1 MWTVDRVIVI
11 VLDGVGV
18 GALPDAADFG
28 DEDSNSVGNTA
39 LAVGGLTLP
48 NLGRLGVGNITY
60 VVGVPPEQDTLGAY
74 GRMAEASAGKDST
87 IGHWELTGV
96 VSARPLPT
104 YPHGFPREL
113 IEEYERRIGRKTL
126 GNVAISGT
134 VIIDQLGAE
143 HMRTG
148 SPIVY
153 TSADSVFQVAAHEE
167 VIPLEELYRICM
179 VAREMLTGEHAVG
192 RVIARPFVGEPG
204 SFTRTQNRR
213 DFSLPAPEPTLLD
226 RLVEAGHTVIGV
238 GKVDDLFAKRGLTV
252 CHHTVDNM
260 VAAEKVIELL
270 GEGGQGMILANLI
283 EFDML
288 FGHRNN
294 PEGYA
299 AALEAFDAQLP
310 RIMQAMKPG
319 DVLFIVADHGN
330 DPTTPSTDHS
340 REYVPLLVY
349 GAQVKAGVNLGTRSS
364 FADLGATIAELL
376 GIDAL
381 SHGTSFAGDI
391 TTTGRRAREWPAT

>member
-1 MWTVDRVIVI
+1 MWNVDRATVM

-28 DEDSNSVGNTA
+28 DEGSNSVGNTA
-39 LAVGGLTLP
+39 RAVGGLTLP
-48 NLGRLGVGNITY
+48 NLGLLGLGNVADI
-60 VVGVPPEQDTLGAY
+60 VGVPPVADASGAY
-74 GRMAEASAGKDST
+74 GRMAEVSPGKDST
-87 IGHWELTGV
+87 VGHWELMGV
-96 VSARPLPT
+96 VSPRPLPT
-104 YPHGFPREL
+104 YPDGFPREL
-113 IEEYERRIGRKTL
+113 IEEYERRIGRRTL

-204 SFTRTQNRR
+204 SFRRTQDRR
-213 DFSLPAPEPTLLD
+213 DFSLAAPEPTLLE
-226 RLVEAGHTVIGV
+226 RLVGAGHQVIGV
-238 GKVDDLFAKRGLTV
+238 GKVDDLFAKRGLTA
-252 CHHTVDNM
+252 CHHTVDNK

-270 GEGGQGMILANLI
+270 REGGQGMILANLI

-299 AALEAFDAQLP
+299 AALEAFDAQVAH
-310 RIMQAMKPG
+310 IMQVMKLG

-340 REYVPLLVY
+340 REYVPLLVC
-349 GAQVKAGVNLGTRSS
+349 GAPVKAGVNLGTRSS

-376 GIDAL
+376 RIDPL
-381 SHGTSFAGDI
+381 PHGTPFVSEI
-391 TTTGRRAREWPAT
+391 MRTE

>member
-1 MWTVDRVIVI
+1 MWNVDRATVM

-28 DEDSNSVGNTA
+28 DEGSNSVGNTA
-39 LAVGGLTLP
+39 RAVGGLTLP
-48 NLGRLGVGNITY
+48 NLGLLGLGNVADI
-60 VVGVPPEQDTLGAY
+60 VGVPPVADASGAY
-74 GRMAEASAGKDST
+74 GRMAEVSPGKDST
-87 IGHWELTGV
+87 VGHWELMGV
-96 VSARPLPT
+96 VSPRPLPT
-104 YPHGFPREL
+104 YPDGFPREL

-126 GNVAISGT
+126 GNEAISGT

-192 RVIARPFVGEPG
+192 RVIARPFLGEPG
-204 SFTRTQNRR
+204 SFRRTQDRR
-213 DFSLPAPEPTLLD
+213 DFSLAAPEPTLLE
-226 RLVEAGHTVIGV
+226 RLVGAGHQVIGV
-238 GKVDDLFAKRGLTV
+238 GKVDDLFAKRGLTA
-252 CHHTVDNM
+252 CHHTVDNK

-270 GEGGQGMILANLI
+270 REGGQGMILANLI

-288 FGHRNN
+288 SGHRNN

-299 AALEAFDAQLP
+299 AALEAFDAQLAH
-310 RIMQAMKPG
+310 IMQVMKPG

-340 REYVPLLVY
+340 REYVPLLVC
-349 GAQVKAGVNLGTRSS
+349 GAPVKAGVNLGTRSS

-376 GIDAL
+376 RIDPL
-381 SHGTSFAGDI
+381 PHGTPFVSEI
-391 TTTGRRAREWPAT
+391 MRTE

>member
-1 MWTVDRVIVI
+1 MWDVERVAVV

-28 DEDSNSVGNTA
+28 DEGSNSVGNTA
-39 LAVGGLTLP
+39 RAVGGLALP
-48 NLGRLGVGNITY
+48 NMSLLGLGNLTD
-60 VVGVPPEQDTLGAY
+60 VVGVPPVAETIGAY
-74 GRMAEASAGKDST
+74 GRMAEVSAGKDST
-87 IGHWELTGV
+87 TGHWELTGV
-96 VSARPLPT
+96 VSPVALPT
-104 YPHGFPREL
+104 YPQGFPREL

-134 VIIDQLGAE
+134 VIIDRLGAE

-167 VIPLEELYRICM
+167 IIPLDELYRICLI
-179 VAREMLTGEHAVG
+179 AREMLTGEHAVG
-192 RVIARPFVGEPG
+192 RVIARPFVGQPG

-213 DFSLPAPEPTLLD
+213 DFSLVPPKPTLLD
-226 RLVEAGHTVIGV
+226 RLLAADYQVVGV
-238 GKVDDLFAKRGLTV
+238 GKVDDLFAKQGLTV
-252 CHHTVDNM
+252 CYHTVDNL
-260 VAAEKVIELL
+260 VATEKVIELL
-270 GEGGQGMILANLI
+270 GEESRGMILANLI

-294 PEGYA
+294 PEAYA
-299 AALEAFDAQLP
+299 RALEAFDSRLP
-310 RIMQAMKPG
+310 RMMEAMKPG

-349 GAQVKAGVNLGTRSS
+349 GERVRPGVNLGTRES
-364 FADLGATIAELL
+364 FADLAATIAELL
-376 GIDAL
+376 GIEPL
-381 SHGTSFAGDI
+381 PNGTSFA
-391 TTTGRRAREWPAT
+391 REIMSGA

>member
-1 MWTVDRVIVI
+1 MRNVDRATVV

-28 DEDSNSVGNTA
+28 DEGSNSVGNTA
-39 LAVGGLTLP
+39 LVVGGLALP
-48 NLGRLGVGNITY
+48 NLGRLGLGNVTE
-60 VVGVPPEQDTLGAY
+60 VLGVPPVADASGGF

-87 IGHWELTGV
+87 IGHWELMGV
-96 VSARPLPT
+96 VSRRPLPT
-104 YPHGFPREL
+104 YPHGFPRAL

-134 VIIDQLGAE
+134 VIIEQLGAE

-167 VIPLEELYRICM
+167 VIPLEELYRICV

-192 RVIARPFVGEPG
+192 RVIARPFVGQPG

-213 DFSLPAPEPTLLD
+213 DFSLAAPEPTLLD
-226 RLVEAGHTVIGV
+226 RLVEAGHQVIGV
-238 GKVDDLFAKRGLTV
+238 GKVDDLFAKRGLTT
-252 CHHTVDNM
+252 CHHTLDNM
-260 VAAEKVIELL
+260 VASRKVVELL
-270 GEGGQGMILANLI
+270 REKGEGLILANLI

-294 PEGYA
+294 PKGYA

-310 RIMQAMKPG
+310 LIIEEMKPG

-340 REYVPLLVY
+340 REYVPLLVC
-349 GAQVKAGVNLGTRSS
+349 GAQVKAGVNLGTRGS

-381 SHGTSFAGDI
+381 SHGTSFAGELI
-391 TTTGRRAREWPAT
+391 R

>member
-1 MWTVDRVIVI
+1 MWDVERVAVV

-28 DEDSNSVGNTA
+28 DEGSNSVGNTA
-39 LAVGGLTLP
+39 RAVGGLALP
-48 NLGRLGVGNITY
+48 NMSLLGLGNLTD
-60 VVGVPPEQDTLGAY
+60 VVGVPPVAETIGAY
-74 GRMAEASAGKDST
+74 GRMAEVSAGKDST
-87 IGHWELTGV
+87 TGHWELTGV
-96 VSARPLPT
+96 VSPVALPT
-104 YPHGFPREL
+104 YPQGFPREL

-134 VIIDQLGAE
+134 VIIDRLGAE

-153 TSADSVFQVAAHEE
+153 TSADSVFQVAGHEE
-167 VIPLEELYRICM
+167 IIPLDELYRICLI
-179 VAREMLTGEHAVG
+179 AREMLTGEHAVG
-192 RVIARPFVGEPG
+192 RVIARPFVGQPG

-213 DFSLPAPEPTLLD
+213 DFSLVPPKPTLLD
-226 RLVEAGHTVIGV
+226 RLLAADYQVVGV
-238 GKVDDLFAKRGLTV
+238 GKVDDLFAKQGLTV
-252 CHHTVDNM
+252 CHHTVDNL
-260 VAAEKVIELL
+260 VATEKVIELL
-270 GEGGQGMILANLI
+270 GEESRGMILANLI

-294 PEGYA
+294 PEAYA
-299 AALEAFDAQLP
+299 RALEAFDSRLP
-310 RIMQAMKPG
+310 RMMEAMKPG

-349 GAQVKAGVNLGTRSS
+349 GERVRPGVNLGTRES
-364 FADLGATIAELL
+364 FADLAATIAELL
-376 GIDAL
+376 GIEPL
-381 SHGTSFAGDI
+381 PNGTSFA
-391 TTTGRRAREWPAT
+391 REIMSGA

>member
-1 MWTVDRVIVI
+1 MWNVDRATVI

-28 DEDSNSVGNTA
+28 DEGSNSVGNTA
-39 LAVGGLTLP
+39 RAVGGLTLP
-48 NLGRLGVGNITY
+48 NLGLLGLGNVADI
-60 VVGVPPEQDTLGAY
+60 VGVPPVADASGAY
-74 GRMAEASAGKDST
+74 GRMAEVSPGKDST
-87 IGHWELTGV
+87 VGHWELMGV
-96 VSARPLPT
+96 VSPKPLPT
-104 YPHGFPREL
+104 YPDGFPREL

-126 GNVAISGT
+126 GNEAISGT

-204 SFTRTQNRR
+204 SFRRTQNRR
-213 DFSLPAPEPTLLD
+213 DFSLAAPEPTLLE
-226 RLVEAGHTVIGV
+226 RLVGAGHQVIGV
-238 GKVDDLFAKRGLTV
+238 GKVDDLFAKRGLTA
-252 CHHTVDNM
+252 CHHTVDNR

-270 GEGGQGMILANLI
+270 REEGQGMILANVI

-299 AALEAFDAQLP
+299 AALEAFDAQLAH
-310 RIMQAMKPG
+310 IMQVMKPG

-340 REYVPLLVY
+340 REYVPLLVC
-349 GAQVKAGVNLGTRSS
+349 GAPVKAGVNLGTRSS

-376 GIDAL
+376 RIDPL
-381 SHGTSFAGDI
+381 PHGTPFVSEI
-391 TTTGRRAREWPAT
+391 MRTE

>member
-1 MWTVDRVIVI
+1 MSDVGRATVI

-28 DEDSNSVGNTA
+28 DEGSDSVGNTSR
-39 LAVGGLTLP
+39 AVGGLALP
-48 NLGRLGVGNITY
+48 NMGRLGLGNLTTIL
-60 VVGVPPEQDTLGAY
+60 GVPPNSDTLGAY
-74 GRMAEASAGKDST
+74 GRMAELSPGKDST

-96 VSARPLPT
+96 VSERPLPT
-104 YPHGFPREL
+104 YPDGFPRAL

-134 VIIDQLGAE
+134 VIIDQLGEE

-167 VIPLEELYRICM
+167 IIALDELYRMCT
-179 VAREMLTGEHAVG
+179 VAREMLVGEHAVG
-192 RVIARPFVGEPG
+192 RVIARPFVGQPG
-204 SFTRTQNRR
+204 SFTRTKNRR
-213 DFSLPAPEPTLLD
+213 DFSLEPPEPTLLD
-226 RLVEAGHTVIGV
+226 RLVAAGYEVIGV
-238 GKVDDLFAKRGLTV
+238 GKVDDLFAKRGLNV

-260 VAAEKVIELL
+260 VATQEVIRILESD
-270 GEGGQGMILANLI
+270 GQGMILANLI

-299 AALEAFDAQLP
+299 RALEAFDSQLP
-310 RIMQAMKPG
+310 RIMEVMKPG

-330 DPTTPSTDHS
+330 DPTTPSTDHC

-349 GAQVKAGVNLGTRSS
+349 GQRVRAGVNLGTRES

-376 GIDAL
+376 EIPPLAN
-381 SHGTSFAGDI
+381 GTSFAGEI
-391 TTTGRRAREWPAT
+391 GW

>member
-1 MWTVDRVIVI
+1 MSGVDRAIII

-28 DEDSNSVGNTA
+28 DEGSDSVGNTA
-39 LAVGGLTLP
+39 RVVGGLALP
-48 NLGRLGVGNITY
+48 HMGRLGLGNLTTIL
-60 VVGVPPEQDTLGAY
+60 GVPPVSETLGAY
-74 GRMAEASAGKDST
+74 GRMGEVSPGKDST

-96 VSARPLPT
+96 VSERPLPT
-104 YPHGFPREL
+104 YPDGFPQEL

-126 GNVAISGT
+126 GNIAISGT
-134 VIIDQLGAE
+134 VIIDRLGEE

-167 VIPLEELYRICM
+167 VIPLDELYRICRI
-179 VAREMLTGEHAVG
+179 AREMLVGEHAVG
-192 RVIARPFVGEPG
+192 RVIARPFVGQPG
-204 SFTRTQNRR
+204 SFTRTKNRR
-213 DFSLPAPEPTLLD
+213 DFSLEPPAPTLLD
-226 RLVEAGHTVIGV
+226 RLVKAGREVAGV
-238 GKVDDLFAKRGLTV
+238 GKVDDLFAKRGLTI

-260 VAAEKVIELL
+260 VATENVIELL
-270 GEGGQGMILANLI
+270 GVDRYGLILANLI

-299 AALEAFDAQLP
+299 GALEAFDSRLP
-310 RIMQAMKPG
+310 EIMEAMKPG
-319 DVLFIVADHGN
+319 DALFIVADHGN

-349 GAQVKAGVNLGTRSS
+349 GEKVRPGVNLGTRET

-376 GIDAL
+376 AL
-381 SHGTSFAGDI
+381 DPLSSGTSFAEEILAD
-391 TTTGRRAREWPAT
+391 A

>member
-1 MWTVDRVIVI
+1 MWDVERVAVV

-28 DEDSNSVGNTA
+28 DEGSNSVGNTA
-39 LAVGGLTLP
+39 RAVGGLALP
-48 NLGRLGVGNITY
+48 NMSLLGLGNLTD
-60 VVGVPPEQDTLGAY
+60 VVGVPPVAETIGAY
-74 GRMAEASAGKDST
+74 GRMAEVSAGKDST
-87 IGHWELTGV
+87 TGHWELTGV
-96 VSARPLPT
+96 VSPVALPT
-104 YPHGFPREL
+104 YPQGFPREL

-134 VIIDQLGAE
+134 VIIDRLGAE

-167 VIPLEELYRICM
+167 IMPLNELYRICLI
-179 VAREMLTGEHAVG
+179 AREMLTGEHAVG
-192 RVIARPFVGEPG
+192 RVIARPFVGQPG

-213 DFSLPAPEPTLLD
+213 DFSLVPPKPTLLD
-226 RLVEAGHTVIGV
+226 RLLAADYQVVGV
-238 GKVDDLFAKRGLTV
+238 GKVDDLFAKQGLTV
-252 CHHTVDNM
+252 CYHTVDNL
-260 VAAEKVIELL
+260 VATEKVIELL
-270 GEGGQGMILANLI
+270 GEESRGMILANLI

-294 PEGYA
+294 PEAYA
-299 AALEAFDAQLP
+299 RALEAFDSRLP
-310 RIMQAMKPG
+310 RMMEAMKPG

-349 GAQVKAGVNLGTRSS
+349 GERVRPGVNLGTRES
-364 FADLGATIAELL
+364 FADLAATIAELL
-376 GIDAL
+376 GIEPL
-381 SHGTSFAGDI
+381 PHGTSFA
-391 TTTGRRAREWPAT
+391 REIMSGA

>member
-1 MWTVDRVIVI
+1 MGLLGLGNV
-11 VLDGVGV
+11 
-18 GALPDAADFG
+18 AD
-28 DEDSNSVGNTA
+28 
-39 LAVGGLTLP
+39 
-48 NLGRLGVGNITY
+48 I
-60 VVGVPPEQDTLGAY
+60 VGVPPVADASGAY
-74 GRMAEASAGKDST
+74 GRMAEVSPGKDST
-87 IGHWELTGV
+87 VGHWELMGV
-96 VSARPLPT
+96 VSPRPLPT
-104 YPHGFPREL
+104 YPDGFPREL

-126 GNVAISGT
+126 GNEAISGT

-204 SFTRTQNRR
+204 SFRRTQNRR
-213 DFSLPAPEPTLLD
+213 DFSLAAPEPTLLE
-226 RLVEAGHTVIGV
+226 RLVGAGHQVIGV
-238 GKVDDLFAKRGLTV
+238 GKVDDLFAKRGLTA
-252 CHHTVDNM
+252 CHHTVDNR

-270 GEGGQGMILANLI
+270 REEGQGMILANLI

-299 AALEAFDAQLP
+299 AALEAFDAQLAH
-310 RIMQAMKPG
+310 IMQVMKPG

-340 REYVPLLVY
+340 RENVPLLVC
-349 GAQVKAGVNLGTRSS
+349 GAPVKAGVNLGTRSS

-376 GIDAL
+376 RIDPL
-381 SHGTSFAGDI
+381 PHGTPFVSEI
-391 TTTGRRAREWPAT
+391 MRTE

>member
-1 MWTVDRVIVI
+1 MGDVDRVTVI

-18 GALPDAADFG
+18 GALPDAADYG
-28 DEDSNSVGNTA
+28 DEGSDSVGNTSR
-39 LAVGGLTLP
+39 AVGGLSLP
-48 NLGRLGVGNITY
+48 NMGRLGLGNVTDT
-60 VVGVPPEQDTLGAY
+60 VGVPPERNALGAY
-74 GRMAEASAGKDST
+74 GRMAEVSVGKDST
-87 IGHWELTGV
+87 TGHWELTGV
-96 VSARPLPT
+96 VSPNPLPT
-104 YPHGFPREL
+104 YPDGFPKDL

-134 VIIDQLGAE
+134 VIIDQLGEE
-143 HMRTG
+143 HVRTG

-167 VIPLEELYRICM
+167 IIPLDELYRICTI
-179 VAREMLTGEHAVG
+179 AREMLTGEHAVG
-192 RVIARPFVGEPG
+192 RVIARPFDGQPG
-204 SFTRTQNRR
+204 SFTRTPDRR
-213 DFSLPAPEPTLLD
+213 DFSLQPPEPTLLD
-226 RLVEAGHTVIGV
+226 RLVEAGQEVIGV
-238 GKVDDLFAKRGLTV
+238 GKVDDLFAKQGLTV

-260 VAAEKVIELL
+260 VAAEKVINLL
-270 GEGGQGMILANLI
+270 GSDQKGMILANLI

-294 PEGYA
+294 PQAYA

-310 RIMQAMKPG
+310 RIMDAMGPG

-349 GAQVKAGVNLGTRSS
+349 GQSVRGGVNLGTRES
-364 FADLGATIAELL
+364 FADVGATIAELL
-376 GIDAL
+376 RIEPL
-381 SHGTSFAGDI
+381 RHGTSFAGEI
-391 TTTGRRAREWPAT
+391 SKTS

>member
-1 MWTVDRVIVI
+1 MRDVDRVAVV

-28 DEDSNSVGNTA
+28 DEGSDSVGNTA
-39 LAVGGLTLP
+39 RVVDGLALP
-48 NLGRLGVGNITY
+48 SMGRLGLGNLTG
-60 VVGVPPEQDTLGAY
+60 VLGVPPVSDTLGAY
-74 GRMAEASAGKDST
+74 GRMAEVSPGKDST
-87 IGHWELTGV
+87 IGHWELMGV
-96 VSARPLPT
+96 VSERPLPT
-104 YPHGFPREL
+104 YPDGFPREL

-134 VIIDQLGAE
+134 VIIDRLGEE
-143 HMRTG
+143 HVRTG

-167 VIPLEELYRICM
+167 VIPLDELYRICRI
-179 VAREMLTGEHAVG
+179 AREMLTGEHAVG
-192 RVIARPFVGEPG
+192 RVIARPFVGQPG
-204 SFTRTQNRR
+204 SFMRTKNRR
-213 DFSLPAPEPTLLD
+213 DFSLEPPERTLLD
-226 RLVEAGHTVIGV
+226 RLVEVGEDVVGV
-238 GKVDDLFAKRGLTV
+238 GKVDDLFDRRGLTV

-270 GEGGQGMILANLI
+270 GGDWQGMILANLI

-299 AALEAFDAQLP
+299 RALEAFDAQLP
-310 RIMQAMKPG
+310 RIMDAMKPG
-319 DVLFIVADHGN
+319 DILFIVADHGN

-349 GAQVKAGVNLGTRSS
+349 GERVKDGVDLGTRES

-376 GIDAL
+376 EVGPL
-381 SHGTSFAGDI
+381 PHGTSFVEKI
-391 TTTGRRAREWPAT
+391 MRSP

>member
-1 MWTVDRVIVI
+1 MGDVDRVTVI

-18 GALPDAADFG
+18 GALPDAADYG
-28 DEDSNSVGNTA
+28 DEGSDSVGNTSG
-39 LAVGGLTLP
+39 AVGGLSLP
-48 NLGRLGVGNITY
+48 NLARLGLGNLTDI
-60 VVGVPPEQDTLGAY
+60 VGVPPDMDALGAY
-74 GRMAEASAGKDST
+74 GRMAEVSAGKDST
-87 IGHWELTGV
+87 TGHWELTGV
-96 VSARPLPT
+96 VSPNPLPT
-104 YPHGFPREL
+104 YPDGFPKDL

-134 VIIDQLGAE
+134 VIIDQLGEE
-143 HMRTG
+143 HVRTG

-167 VIPLEELYRICM
+167 IIPLDELYRICTI
-179 VAREMLTGEHAVG
+179 AREMLTGEHAVG
-192 RVIARPFVGEPG
+192 RVIARPFDGQPG
-204 SFTRTQNRR
+204 SFTRTPDRR
-213 DFSLPAPEPTLLD
+213 DFSLQPPEPTLLD
-226 RLVEAGHTVIGV
+226 RLVEAGQEVIGV
-238 GKVDDLFAKRGLTV
+238 GKVDDLFAKQGLTV

-260 VAAEKVIELL
+260 VAAEKVINLL
-270 GEGGQGMILANLI
+270 GSDQKGMILANLI

-294 PEGYA
+294 PQAYA

-310 RIMQAMKPG
+310 RIMDAMGPG

-349 GAQVKAGVNLGTRSS
+349 GQSVRGGVNLGTRES
-364 FADLGATIAELL
+364 FADVGATIAELL
-376 GIDAL
+376 RIEPL
-381 SHGTSFAGDI
+381 RHGTSFAGEI
-391 TTTGRRAREWPAT
+391 LKTS

>member
-1 MWTVDRVIVI
+1 MMWDVERVTVV

-28 DEDSNSVGNTA
+28 DEGSNSVGNTA
-39 LAVGGLTLP
+39 RVVGGLALP
-48 NLGRLGVGNITY
+48 NMGLLGLGNLTDVM
-60 VVGVPPEQDTLGAY
+60 GVPPVGETIGAY
-74 GRMAEASAGKDST
+74 GRMAEVSAGKDST
-87 IGHWELTGV
+87 TGHWELTGV
-96 VSARPLPT
+96 VSPKPLPT
-104 YPHGFPREL
+104 YPNGFPKEL

-167 VIPLEELYRICM
+167 IIPLPELYRIC
-179 VAREMLTGEHAVG
+179 VIAREMLTGEHAVG
-192 RVIARPFVGEPG
+192 RVIARPFVGQPG
-204 SFTRTQNRR
+204 SFARTQNRR
-213 DFSLPAPEPTLLD
+213 DFSLVPPKPTLLD
-226 RLVEAGHTVIGV
+226 RLVAAGHQVAGV

-252 CHHTVDNM
+252 CYHTVDNL
-260 VAAEKVIELL
+260 VATEKVIELL
-270 GEGGQGMILANLI
+270 GEDSEGLILANLI

-294 PEGYA
+294 PEAYGR
-299 AALEAFDAQLP
+299 ALEAFDSRLP
-310 RIMQAMKPG
+310 RMMEAMKPG

-340 REYVPLLVY
+340 REYVPLLAY
-349 GAQVKAGVNLGTRSS
+349 GERVRPGVNLGTRES

-376 GIDAL
+376 GIEPLPD
-381 SHGTSFAGDI
+381 GTSFVAEIMSG
-391 TTTGRRAREWPAT
+391 A

>member
-1 MWTVDRVIVI
+1 MWNVDRATVV

-28 DEDSNSVGNTA
+28 DEGSNSVGNTA
-39 LAVGGLTLP
+39 RVVGGLTLP
-48 NLGRLGVGNITY
+48 NLGRLGLGNVTDI
-60 VVGVPPEQDTLGAY
+60 VGVPSMTDTCGAY
-74 GRMAEASAGKDST
+74 GRMAEVSAGKDST
-87 IGHWELTGV
+87 VGHWELMGV
-96 VSARPLPT
+96 VSPRPLPT
-104 YPHGFPREL
+104 YPQGFPREL

-134 VIIDQLGAE
+134 VIIEQLGAE

-153 TSADSVFQVAAHEE
+153 TSADSVFQVAAHEQ
-167 VIPLEELYRICM
+167 VIPLKELYRICM

-213 DFSLPAPEPTLLD
+213 DFSLAAPEPTLLD
-226 RLVEAGHTVIGV
+226 RLVQTGHEVIGV

-252 CHHTVDNM
+252 CHHTVDNR

-270 GEGGQGMILANLI
+270 GESGQGMILANLI

-294 PEGYA
+294 PKGYA
-299 AALEAFDAQLP
+299 AALEAFDSRLP
-310 RIMQAMKPG
+310 QIMGAMKRG

-340 REYVPLLVY
+340 REYVPLLVC
-349 GAQVKAGVNLGTRSS
+349 GPPVKAGVNLGTRSS
-364 FADLGATIAELL
+364 FADLGATIAELF
-376 GIDAL
+376 GIDPL
-381 SHGTSFAGDI
+381 SPGASFA
-391 TTTGRRAREWPAT
+391 REIMTSA